1 MKRDQA
7 VDFLQACVP
16 NFYKGRANKLNSHEC
31 ARRPVHMRVV
41 GLTDDVEELQR
52 RLAAGEQRENVMQE
66 RLQNLEELVERALN
80 SKA

>member
-1 MKRDQA
+1 
-7 VDFLQACVP
+7 
-16 NFYKGRANKLNSHEC
+16 
-31 ARRPVHMRVV
+31 MRVV